1 MAIAALPTKKR
12 IFLSGTPIQ
21 NALDEFYSMVRYE
34 CTIIRMY
41 I

>member
-12 IFLSGTPIQ
+12 ILFIH

-34 CTIIRMY
+34 CTIIHMY